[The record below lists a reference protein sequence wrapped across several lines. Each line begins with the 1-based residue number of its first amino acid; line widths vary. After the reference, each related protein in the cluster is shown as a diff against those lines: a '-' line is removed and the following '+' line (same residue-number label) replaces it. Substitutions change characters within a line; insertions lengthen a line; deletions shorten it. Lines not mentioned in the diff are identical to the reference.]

1 MVKGLISFIVPVYN
15 AEKTLEDC
23 VESILDQGLEA
34 EAFEI
39 ILINDGSTDGSEK
52 ICLQLSAYYPCIKV
66 LSQMNKGVSE
76 ARNRGIQNAHGL
88 YLCFVDA
95 DDRLISQGLA
105 SILPFCNSNVDVV
118 RFWCELIYPGSKGI
132 TRETNAEAFEVQGRE
147 YLKRF
152 GLETFCWNYL
162 YKRSFLEKNNL
173 LFTPRI
179 IGEDFSFMFD
189 VLMSNPRMIC
199 VPKRVYRYQIN
210 EGSISTTRN
219 PEHSRRWVNDLSGTM
234 TRIHAA
240 LTPIRKDDPQLF
252 QKCQDSLDAKML
264 SLFSRMLSANYSIK
278 EFCAILNSFQREGL
292 IPIQSKL
299 QGRWDRISRLALN
312 SLTSIP
318 ILYPIYRTLYTKW
331 FLPRIYP
338 KLDRNGA

>member
-1 MVKGLISFIVPVYN
+1 MNPTISIIVPIYN
-15 AEKTLEDC
+15 AVNTLQD
-23 VESILDQGLEA
+23 SIDSLLDQGLE
-34 EAFEI
+34 EGTYEI
-39 ILINDGSTDGSEK
+39 ILINDGSTDGSDK
-52 ICLQLSAYYPCIKV
+52 LCSQLSASHPCITV
-66 LSQMNKGVSE
+66 LSQENKGLSE

-88 YLCFVDA
+88 FLCFVDA
-95 DDRLISQGLA
+95 DDSLISHGLA

-132 TRETNAEAFEVQGRE
+132 TRKTNAEAFEVQGRE

-199 VPKRVYRYQIN
+199 VPKRIYRYQIY

-219 PEHSRRWVNDLSGTM
+219 PEHSRRWVDDLSGTM
-234 TRIHAA
+234 IRIHTALTRI
-240 LTPIRKDDPQLF
+240 REEDPQLYSA
-252 QKCQDSLDAKML
+252 CQASLDAKMI
-264 SLFSRMLSANYSIK
+264 SLFSRMLSADYSVK
-278 EFCAILNSFQREGL
+278 EFRAIIGL
-292 IPIQSKL
+292 LQKEELLPIQSHP
-299 QGRWDRISRLALN
+299 QGKWGRVSKAAINGLAFFP
-312 SLTSIP
+312 T
-318 ILYPIYRTLYTKW
+318 LYPILGALYTKW
-331 FLPRIYP
+331 FLPRIHP
-338 KLDRNGA
+338 KIDRNGA